1 MCPTIYSTCARPRTS
16 SLSLHPFHA
25 ARSTSPRT
33 DIFITRNRSLT
44 LSPSPIYIYI
54 YIYIYILSKKKYK
67 NEWEKGIRGIK
78 RSRCINVDLR
88 REKKEEEFIKRKTD
102 FEETSA
108 SQKEK
113 GKRERERE
121 GYRSLYIERIGACF
135 SLSARPAVS
144 RDNWDTVY
152 YRLRAIVAAVAVC
165 DWIGGDGSREI
176 ADPN

>member
-1 MCPTIYSTCARPRTS
+1 MGKRNKRNKTFTMHQCRS
-16 SLSLHPFHA
+16 SS
-25 ARSTSPRT
+25 R
-33 DIFITRNRSLT
+33 
-44 LSPSPIYIYI
+44 
-54 YIYIYILSKKKYK
+54 
-67 NEWEKGIRGIK
+67 EKRRGIYK
-78 RSRCINVDLR
+78 EKDRFR
-88 REKKEEEFIKRKTD
+88 RNFSLAKRKR
-102 FEETSA
+102 
-108 SQKEK
+108 K
-113 GKRERERE
+113 ERERE